1 MNTQAESGNLN
12 GSATLY
18 LMVGRLSA
26 DMETVKSDV
35 RETRRDIRALTK
47 RLDTAPL
54 RSTLKQK
61 AGDFAPY
68 LTGLVVLALAMG
80 GEWDKLGK
88 FLHGFAR

>member
-1 MNTQAESGNLN
+1 MNTQHEQGLN

-54 RSTLKQK
+54 RVTLRQK

-68 LTGLVVLALAMG
+68 LTGLVVLALATA

-88 FLHGFAR
+88 FLHAFAK